1 MKKLLLVCCIVL
13 GVSAASYAQGRGQQ
27 RSPQDQA
34 AQLKTSLSLTDDQTS
49 KITVILTAQAKSNDS
64 LRTAANGDR
73 QAMMQ
78 AMMPLRQK
86 YTAQIKAVLTPDQ
99 AAAYDKEMAA
109 RRGGRGG
116 NGGGNGGGGTPP
128 PSNR

>member
-13 GVSAASYAQGRGQQ
+13 GVSAASYAQGRQQ
-27 RSPQDQA
+27 KSPQEQA
-34 AQLKTSLSLTDDQTS
+34 TQLKTSLSLTDDQTS
-49 KITVILTAQAKSNDS
+49 KITVILIAQAKSNDS
-64 LRTAANGDR
+64 LRTASNGDR

>member
-13 GVSAASYAQGRGQQ
+13 GVSAASHAQGRQQ
-27 RSPQDQA
+27 RSPQEQA
-34 AQLKTSLSLTDDQTS
+34 TQLKTSLSLTDDQTT
-49 KITVILTAQAKSNDS
+49 KITAILTAQGKSMDS
-64 LRTAANGDR
+64 LRNAGGDFR
-73 QAMMQ
+73 T

-99 AAAYDKEMAA
+99 ATAYDKEMAA

-116 NGGGNGGGGTPP
+116 NGGGTPP
-128 PSNR
+128 PSQR